1 MKHTLVQVP
10 VAADSQAAATFAVSA
25 LNAQRALAN
34 GPVTLVSVTKAAT
47 QVRDHGYCVL
57 CVFELCRGR

>member
-1 MKHTLVQVP
+1 M
-10 VAADSQAAATFAVSA
+10 AADSQAAATFAVSA